1 VVACAQQAAVCER
14 PCGRAAP
21 VLEQADQPAAAADK
35 DALPF
40 LDLTPQLD
48 DDIVSGT
55 LAPGMR
61 ISPAETARRLGVSPM
76 PVRDALALLER
87 EGLVETAPRRWT
99 RVVELSPEL
108 LEELVPLVSLLV
120 QYAVSTAPAVS
131 NDALD
136 RLRRANAAFA
146 AAIEDNDVKAA
157 IDADT
162 RFHDT
167 LVELAANRS
176 LERALVDV
184 RTRFGGDA
192 QWGSLLTS
200 DYLAFGGGGST
211 VDLIN
216 NFRQILDRNPCRLH
230 PG

>member
-108 LEELVPLVSLLV
+108 LEELVPLVSLLE

-176 LERALVDV
+176 LERALEL
-184 RTRFGGDA
+184 GDNKGA
-192 QWGSLLTS
+192 ARAVGKNWRS
-200 DYLAFGGGGST
+200 DHRRG
-211 VDLIN
+211 
-216 NFRQILDRNPCRLH
+216 LH
-230 PG
+230 PDPDNRQGHAGRLLPVLQHAAGRPG